1 MTDTHAQLKPVY
13 FREPSV
19 NLGIG
24 AMQGNPPHLVGKA
37 FLDRFGIRPDS
48 ADAYAFTCIEF
59 EKAAGRFGK
68 LGGFAHLKT
77 LVDRLRSDVGPGRS
91 LLLDGGDLWQ
101 GTGLANTMQGADM
114 VDAANLLGI
123 EAMTGHWEFT
133 YGEKALRNNLERFKG
148 EFLAQN
154 VFLTEEA
161 AFNDAKA
168 FDPASGRV
176 FKPSVIK
183 EIGGHRIAVI
193 GQAFPYVP
201 IAHPKRFTPDWKFGI
216 RDEELQK
223 LVDAHRSNDKVDAV
237 VLLSHNGMDVD
248 LKLASRVTG
257 IDVILGGHTH
267 DAVPQP
273 IAVTNAGGVTLVTN
287 AGSNGKFLA
296 VLDLDLAKG
305 KVANVRYRLLPV
317 FSELLKP
324 DPAMQ
329 TLIDKIREPHAAA
342 LGEKVGA
349 ADRLLYRRGNFTGT
363 MDQLICDA
371 LRGELNAE
379 IALSPG
385 FRWGTTALAGQPLT
399 MEDVLAQTAITY
411 PETYVQTMTGS
422 QIKDVLEDVC
432 DNLFNADPYYQ
443 QGGDMVRVGGLSYTC
458 TPAESVGKRISEL
471 KLDNGHALEAG
482 KSYKVA
488 GWASVNEQTGAPV
501 WDVRRQPS
509 EVRQAAQPVSAGRH
523 AERRRRQSGHRGTGM
538 TGFSTILRV
547 MAATLLIA
555 TAASAHAPSRRRCRT
570 SRLPSTRSCCSSPTM
585 IRASRASCI
594 SVANNLM
601 KFYDPDKV
609 AIEIV
614 AFGPGIDLLR
624 PENPNRKLVESLV
637 AQGARVDIC
646 LNTVDTLERETGKR
660 PEFIAA
666 ATPVQVGVAQI
677 LFLTENGYTLVRP

>member
-1 MTDTHAQLKPVY
+1 MTIRRRDFLTLAGAATLSGSLPRLARGAENAGVYDLERFGNARILHITDTHAQLRPVF

-19 NLGIG
+19 NLGVG
-24 AMQGNPPHLVGKA
+24 PMWGNPPHLVGRA

-77 LVDRLRSDVGPGRS
+77 LVDRMRSEAGAGRA

-101 GTGLANTMQGADM
+101 GSGLSNTLQGADM

-133 YGEKALRNNLERFKG
+133 YGEKALRANLERFKG

-161 AFNDAKA
+161 AFNDARA

-176 FKPSVIK
+176 FKPSIIK

-201 IAHPKRFTPDWKFGI
+201 IAHPKRFTPDWTFGI

-223 LVDAHRSNDKVDAV
+223 LVDTHRNTDKVDAV
-237 VLLSHNGMDVD
+237 ILLSHNGMDVD

-257 IDVILGGHTH
+257 IDVVLGGHTH

-273 IAVTNAGGVTLVTN
+273 IAVTNQAGVTLVTN

-296 VLDLDLAKG
+296 VLDLDIGKG
-305 KVANVRYRLLPV
+305 KVSNVRYRLLPV

-329 TLIDKIREPHAAA
+329 ALIDKVREPHATV
-342 LGEKVGA
+342 LNERIGT
-349 ADRLLYRRGNFTGT
+349 ADRLLYRRGNFSGS

-371 LRGELNAE
+371 LLGELNVE

-399 MEDVLAQTAITY
+399 MEDVLAQTAVTY
-411 PETYVQTMTGS
+411 PETYIQTMTGG
-422 QIKDVLEDVC
+422 QIKDVLEDIC

-443 QGGDMVRVGGLSYTC
+443 QGGDMVRVGGLAYTC

-471 KLDNGHALEAG
+471 KLDNGHALQAG
-482 KSYKVA
+482 KRYKVA
-488 GWASVNEQTGAPV
+488 GWASVNEQSGAPI
-501 WDVRRQPS
+501 WDV
-509 EVRQAAQPVSAGRH
+509 VARH
-523 AERRRRQSGHRGTGM
+523 LKSGKPPNRSLPG
-538 TGFSTILRV
+538 V
-547 MAATLLIA
+547 TLKG
-555 TAASAHAPSRRRCRT
+555 
-570 SRLPSTRSCCSSPTM
+570 
-585 IRASRASCI
+585 
-594 SVANNLM
+594 VEDN
-601 KFYDPDKV
+601 
-609 AIEIV
+609 
-614 AFGPGIDLLR
+614 PGI
-624 PENPNRKLVESLV
+624 
-637 AQGARVDIC
+637 A
-646 LNTVDTLERETGKR
+646 GK
-660 PEFIAA
+660 
-666 ATPVQVGVAQI
+666 G
-677 LFLTENGYTLVRP
+677 

>member
-1 MTDTHAQLKPVY
+1 MMTIRRRDFLRVTAAAALSGGLPRLARSADTAGVYDLERFGNARILHLTDTHAQLRPVY

-24 AMQGNPPHLVGKA
+24 AMAGQPPHLVGKA

-48 ADAYAFTCIEF
+48 ADAYAFTSVEF

-77 LVDRLRSDVGPGRS
+77 LVDRLRSDVGPARS

-101 GTGLANTMQGADM
+101 GSALANTMQGADM
-114 VDAANLLGI
+114 VEAANLLGI

-133 YGEKALRNNLERFKG
+133 YGEAALRSNLERFKG

-161 AFNDAKA
+161 AFNDAKV

-176 FKPSVIK
+176 FKPSTIK
-183 EIGGHRIAVI
+183 EIGGYRIAVI

-237 VLLSHNGMDVD
+237 ILLSHNGMDVD
-248 LKLASRVTG
+248 LKLASRVAG
-257 IDVILGGHTH
+257 IDFILGGHTH

-273 IAVTNAGGVTLVTN
+273 ISVTNSGGVTLVTN
-287 AGSNGKFLA
+287 AGSNGKFLG
-296 VLDLDLAKG
+296 VLDLELAKG
-305 KVANVRYRLLPV
+305 KVANARYRLLPV

-324 DPAMQ
+324 DAAMQ
-329 TLIDKIREPHAAA
+329 ALIEKMREPHAGPWDDKLATP
-342 LGEKVGA
+342 
-349 ADRLLYRRGNFTGT
+349 DRLLYRRGNFSGT
-363 MDQLICDA
+363 VDQLICDA
-371 LRGELNAE
+371 LRSELNAE

-385 FRWGTTALAGQPLT
+385 FRWGLTALAGQPLT
-399 MEDVLAQTAITY
+399 MEDVLSETAISY
-411 PETYVQTMTGS
+411 GETYFQSMTGS

-458 TPAESVGKRISEL
+458 TPAETVGKRISEL
-471 KLDNGHALEAG
+471 KLASGRQLEAG

-488 GWASVNEQTGAPV
+488 GWASVNQQTGAPV
-501 WDVRRQPS
+501 WDV
-509 EVRQAAQPVSAGRH
+509 
-523 AERRRRQSGHRGTGM
+523 
-538 TGFSTILRV
+538 
-547 MAATLLIA
+547 
-555 TAASAHAPSRRRCRT
+555 
-570 SRLPSTRSCCSSPTM
+570 
-585 IRASRASCI
+585 
-594 SVANNLM
+594 VANH
-601 KFYDPDKV
+601 
-609 AIEIV
+609 
-614 AFGPGIDLLR
+614 LR
-624 PENPNRKLVESLV
+624 SGRPPNREAPGVTLK
-637 AQGARVDIC
+637 GVDDNPG
-646 LNTVDTLERETGKR
+646 LAGS
-660 PEFIAA
+660 
-666 ATPVQVGVAQI
+666 G
-677 LFLTENGYTLVRP
+677 